1 MPKRRYWVYVA
12 CVCMC
17 ISVACI
23 ANNSIQEF
31 GIDATGSV
39 RSGGGLSACVCVR
52 GERERV
58 CVCEGGGGRE
68 RVCEGG
74 REREC
79 VCVSLC
85 VCVCVPV
92 NILFWA
98 VIWLVIHFT
107 SGVCVFSGERS
118 KHI

>member
-39 RSGGGLSACVCVR
+39 RSGGGLSACVCV
-52 GERERV
+52 
-58 CVCEGGGGRE
+58 CVCE
-68 RVCEGG
+68 
-74 REREC
+74 
-79 VCVSLC
+79 
-85 VCVCVPV
+85 
-92 NILFWA
+92 
-98 VIWLVIHFT
+98 
-107 SGVCVFSGERS
+107 
-118 KHI
+118 

>member
-39 RSGGGLSACVCVR
+39 RSGGGLLACVCVR
-52 GERERV
+52 VRRGESV
-58 CVCEGGGGRE
+58 CVCHC
-68 RVCEGG
+68 VCH
-74 REREC
+74 C
-79 VCVSLC
+79 VCV
-85 VCVCVPV
+85 
-92 NILFWA
+92 
-98 VIWLVIHFT
+98 
-107 SGVCVFSGERS
+107 
-118 KHI
+118 